1 MRKAF
6 QDPSLHVLWQ
16 RLKVST
22 KYVLP
27 MLLQYW
33 YAEIGKDSAGQKNFF
48 QTVKR
53 RKSLMLKLFAS
64 DYNM

>member
-33 YAEIGKDSAGQKNFF
+33 DAEIGKDSAGRKNFF